1 MFTRVIDRQGSI
13 VILKDRV
20 LIKVTK
26 RQMLYKELNNMALQY
41 RCYSIFQLDNLYGTW
56 RKNSTEK
63 KVWNLPQPKMAVTD
77 LSKLLKSE
85 EIRKVLR
92 APNRKINRA
101 VAKTNPLKNVR
112 TMLQLNP
119 YAAVTKRNAQLIS
132 KSRAAAK
139 AAVVAKQAGQKPK
152 PDPLAKRKAALAKQG
167 KGKKK

>member
-1 MFTRVIDRQGSI
+1 MMFTRVIDRQGSI

-92 APNRKINRA
+92 APNRKINRRSEERR
-101 VAKTNPLKNVR
+101 VGKECR
-112 TMLQLNP
+112 SRWSP
-119 YAAVTKRNAQLIS
+119 YH
-132 KSRAAAK
+132 
-139 AAVVAKQAGQKPK
+139 
-152 PDPLAKRKAALAKQG
+152 
-167 KGKKK
+167 